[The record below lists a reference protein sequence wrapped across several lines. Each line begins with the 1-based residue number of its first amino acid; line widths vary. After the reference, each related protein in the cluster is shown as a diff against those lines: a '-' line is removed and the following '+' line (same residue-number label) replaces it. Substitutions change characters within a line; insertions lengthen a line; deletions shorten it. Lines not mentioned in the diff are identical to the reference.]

1 MSLILWKWSFYI
13 PFKSTTNHELT
24 STFNFQTAKKL
35 TKFFKDLGKIKS
47 FYFTSVDSTLREI
60 ILESNQALLLDWNE
74 SFSFYI
80 QCQIS
85 GVDYVFDITFS
96 RDFSLAERYVNWLCR
111 PKLKGKITLK
121 IWVFKSIFLM
131 IRNQII
137 KKNLSCI
144 KQ

>member
-13 PFKSTTNHELT
+13 PFKSTTNHERT

-47 FYFTSVDSTLREI
+47 FYFTSVDSTLQEI
-60 ILESNQALLLDWNE
+60 ILESNQALLLDCNG

-85 GVDYVFDITFS
+85 GVDYVFDVTFS
-96 RDFSLAERYVNWLCR
+96 RDFSLAERYVNCLCR
-111 PKLKGKITLK
+111 PKLDGKTYL
-121 IWVFKSIFLM
+121 
-131 IRNQII
+131 
-137 KKNLSCI
+137 
-144 KQ
+144 